1 MNELSFLK
9 QCCLDINK
17 MYLFCP
23 SYYSTRLSNMISS
36 PITNYI
42 SSMNNKELSF
52 YVVLLHLSLI
62 KIQNEP
68 KEKSLQE
75 INNENS
81 TVFYCPIRNN
91 DQLKQSFL
99 VAMKQFFQNYILNH
113 YKAGID
119 EKTLNSCSM
128 NENDNRII
136 DNALQE
142 LFFYLQQPVFV
153 QQLFIQYFR
162 IISYELF
169 KTDDK
174 REEAADEE

>member
-1 MNELSFLK
+1 MTLYVCLLFICSSILVTKKLNSLNNMLLESYGIIFSMNELSFLK

-62 KIQNEP
+62 KVQNEP

-91 DQLKQSFL
+91 D
-99 VAMKQFFQNYILNH
+99 
-113 YKAGID
+113 
-119 EKTLNSCSM
+119 
-128 NENDNRII
+128 
-136 DNALQE
+136 
-142 LFFYLQQPVFV
+142 
-153 QQLFIQYFR
+153 
-162 IISYELF
+162 
-169 KTDDK
+169 
-174 REEAADEE
+174 